1 MNRYFYVDSLGK
13 QKGTFSPEEL
23 RAENIR
29 PDTLVWTQGM
39 ADWARADSVE
49 ELRFLFEPKSM
60 DAMPEHP
67 QSPPPTTMYH
77 TQNYYNPAPTQPK
90 PKTYLVESILV
101 TALPLF
107 FCSNIFSLIGIA
119 AIVYASQVESY
130 FSQGN
135 YAQAEVASKQARLWT
150 RITFWISIGWLL
162 LVIAAIV
169 LIIVFGLSLG
179 GLAAAAS
186 SSSAFL

>member
-23 RAENIR
+23 KMEYIKR
-29 PDTLVWTQGM
+29 DTLVWTQGM

-49 ELRFLFEPKSM
+49 ELRFLFEPQPM
-60 DAMPEHP
+60 DAMPENP
-67 QSPPPTTMYH
+67 QSPPPTTIYH
-77 TQNYYNPAPTQPK
+77 TQNYYNPSPTQPK

-135 YAQAEVASKQARLWT
+135 YAQAQVASKQARLWT
-150 RITFWISIGWLL
+150 RITFWISMGWLL
-162 LVIAAIV
+162 LLIV
-169 LIIVFGLSLG
+169 LVILIIATAWLG
-179 GLAAAAS
+179 GSESATS